1 MDKETFNK
9 NLQKEKAKIH
19 SLDNKAK
26 LTYLW
31 DYYKIPIV
39 GAVALVGII
48 IYFCY
53 VIAVRPPESA
63 FYASFINS
71 YAEISEGSDF
81 FDEFAK
87 YAQIDTSKNSI
98 NLETGSYFDL
108 STNSG
113 FNNAY
118 YEKTVAIVES
128 GMVDVIVCDKD
139 NYYNLSSSGLFLN
152 LEDEKVADI
161 YKTYKDRVLTTK
173 HAETGEEV
181 KVGIDVS
188 DSEWFKKL
196 NTYSNGAVVLISPKA
211 PHLDKVKP
219 FIDFLVHKSDQ

>member
-1 MDKETFNK
+1 MDKETFNQ
-9 NLQKEKAKIH
+9 NLEREKEKIR

-26 LTYLW
+26 VTYLW

-39 GAVALVGII
+39 GAVALIGII

-71 YAEISEGSDF
+71 YAEFSEGSDF
-81 FDEFAK
+81 YDEFAK
-87 YAQIDTSKNSI
+87 FAQIDTKKYSI

-108 STNSG
+108 SKSSG

-118 YEKTVAIVES
+118 YEKTVAIVDT
-128 GMVDVIVCDKD
+128 GIADVVVCDKD
-139 NYYNLSSSGLFLN
+139 NYYNLASTGLFLD
-152 LEDEKVADI
+152 LEDESVADI
-161 YKTYKDRVLTTK
+161 YKTYSDRILTTN
-173 HAETGEEV
+173 HAQTGEEV

-188 DSEWFKKL
+188 DSKWFKKL
-196 NTYSNGAVVLISPKA
+196 NTYANGAVVLISPNAK
-211 PHLDKVKP
+211 HLDKVQP
-219 FIDFLVHKSDQ
+219 FIDFLVHK

>member
-9 NLQKEKAKIH
+9 NLQEEKQKIR
-19 SLDNKAK
+19 SLDKKARA
-26 LTYLW
+26 TYLW

-39 GAVALVGII
+39 GAIALVGII

-63 FYASFINS
+63 FYASFVNS
-71 YAEISEGSDF
+71 YANISEDSDF
-81 FDEFAK
+81 YKDFAK
-87 YAQIDTSKNSI
+87 YAQIDTSKYSI

-118 YEKTVAIVES
+118 YEKTVAIVDT
-128 GMVDVIVCDKD
+128 GIADVVVCDKD
-139 NYYNLSSSGLFLN
+139 NYYNLASSGLFLD
-152 LEDEKVADI
+152 LENESVADI
-161 YKTYKDRVLTTK
+161 YKTYHDRVLTTK
-173 HAETGEEV
+173 HAQTGEEV

-188 DSEWFKKL
+188 DSKWFKKL
-196 NTYSNGAVVLISPKA
+196 NTYSNGAVVLISPNAK
-211 PHLDKVKP
+211 HLDKVKP
-219 FIDFLVHKSDQ
+219 FIDFLVHK